1 MRRGGRIRAADYR
14 LWAKDGI
21 KAGSSGRDG
30 RAILQVGK
38 GMEAMASGLAKSR
51 LSQLWQVP
59 LLLVS
64 LGLFGYA
71 AYLFIDPKAGPS
83 IDQKIQW
90 AQAYLKQD
98 RPEAAI
104 EYLNQ
109 LLETEKLD
117 REHEARV
124 HLLLAEALEQG
135 QKQKKIDIPANH
147 ERIIEQLRMAL
158 ALGAKPDAPMYLRLG
173 EAFEALGRT
182 AEALANYRQAMALD
196 PNQSLRLQKRVIELQ
211 VDQGEPA
218 AAEALLDNYLKS
230 KELTNAERAWALG
243 QRAQLLIDR
252 GSVPEARTLLVE
264 ALKLQLDPLAQGELN
279 YRLGYCELK
288 LGDSAEAERYLRVAR
303 DQLRAQHP
311 VDADA
316 CYLLGRIYQDRNQP
330 QQANSFYQI
339 VLVGHP
345 DAKVAPLARLG
356 RGVCRIMLN
365 EDDAGLTDLH
375 DLVGQVSQKSSRAK
389 YRPDAL
395 EALRQAGGMLTDKG
409 NYSGALEVLAYE
421 QELQPDPPA
430 SFFARLGKVYERRA
444 DQLEA
449 SLADARPADQARRG
463 QQVRDMRSRAGDAYI
478 AYSRALT
485 LADDKGYG
493 EAMWKGIDLYDRAA
507 DLQRVISALEVFV
520 AERPEDPLTPE
531 ALFRLGR
538 TLQAGG
544 QYDKAISAFVRIQFR
559 YPNSLAASKSAVPLA
574 QAYLAKGPEQY
585 SKAESVLLSVVEN
598 NPLLTPDAMEFRRAL
613 FELGQ
618 LYYRT
623 GRYEEAVSRL
633 EEWIGRYPKEEK
645 VGQLVFLMADSYRKS
660 AGLLDSRPA
669 ADKESPA
676 TRPTDQSEALAARKE
691 RLGKARKLYDRV
703 IDVYRAGGTAA
714 EVDKLYLKL
723 SYFYRA
729 DCMYDLGDYEEA
741 IRLYDAAA
749 FRYQEDPSALA
760 AYVQIV
766 NSYCALGKVAEART
780 ANERAKWL
788 LRRMPASA
796 FEDGS
801 FVMPKVYWEQ
811 WLAWTSQSGMW

>member
-1 MRRGGRIRAADYR
+1 M
-14 LWAKDGI
+14 
-21 KAGSSGRDG
+21 
-30 RAILQVGK
+30 
-38 GMEAMASGLAKSR
+38 
-51 LSQLWQVP
+51 P

-83 IDQKIQW
+83 IDQKIEW
-90 AQAYLKQD
+90 AQTYLKQD

-109 LLETEKLD
+109 LLETEKMD

-124 HLLLAEALEQG
+124 HLLLAEALDQG
-135 QKQKKIDIPANH
+135 QRQKKIDIPANH
-147 ERIIEQLRMAL
+147 ERIIEQIRLAL
-158 ALGAKPDAPMYLRLG
+158 ALGAKPDASMYLRLG

-211 VDQGEPA
+211 VDQGEPS

-230 KELTNAERAWALG
+230 RDLTSAERAWALG

-252 GSVPEARTLLVE
+252 GSVPEARTLLME
-264 ALKLQLDPLAQGELN
+264 ALKLQLDPVAQGELN
-279 YRLGYCELK
+279 YRLGYCALK
-288 LGDSAEAERYLRVAR
+288 LGDPAEAERYLRVAR
-303 DQLRAQHP
+303 DQLRVQHP

-316 CYLLGRIYQDRNQP
+316 CYLLGKIYQDRKQP
-330 QQANSFYQI
+330 EQANSFYQI
-339 VLVGHP
+339 VLVSHP
-345 DAKVAPLARLG
+345 EAKVAPLARLG
-356 RGVCRIMLN
+356 RGLCRIMLN
-365 EDDAGLTDLH
+365 EDDPGLTDLH
-375 DLVGQVSQKSSRAK
+375 DLVGEVGRKSSRAK
-389 YRPDAL
+389 YKPEAL
-395 EALRQAGGMLTDKG
+395 ESLRQACGMLADKG
-409 NYSGALEVLAYE
+409 NFSGALEVLAYE
-421 QELQPDPPA
+421 QQLQPDPPA
-430 SFFARLGKVYERRA
+430 AFFARLGRVYEKRA
-444 DQLEA
+444 DQLEV

-493 EAMWKGIDLYDRAA
+493 EAMWKGIELYDRAA
-507 DLQRVISALEVFV
+507 DLQRVISALEVFI
-520 AERPEDPLTPE
+520 AERPEDPLTPD
-531 ALFRLGR
+531 ALLRLGR
-538 TLQAGG
+538 ALQAGG
-544 QYDKAISAFVRIQFR
+544 QIDKAIAAYVRIAFR

-585 SKAESVLLSVVEN
+585 SKAESVLLSVLEN

-633 EEWIGRYPKEEK
+633 EEWIGRYPREQQ
-645 VGQLVFLMADSYRKS
+645 VGQLIFLMADSYRKS
-660 AGLLDSRPA
+660 AGLLDSRLA
-669 ADKESPA
+669 VDKEPPA
-676 TRPTDQSEALAARKE
+676 TLPADQAEATAARRD
-691 RLGKARKLYDRV
+691 RLAKARKLYDRV
-703 IDVYRAGGTAA
+703 IETYRVGGTAA
-714 EVDKLYLKL
+714 EVDRLYLKL

-729 DCMYDLGDYEEA
+729 DCTYDLGDYEEA

-766 NSYCALGKVAEART
+766 NSYCALGKIAEART

-801 FVMPKVYWEQ
+801 FVMPKTYWEQ

>member
-1 MRRGGRIRAADYR
+1 MDGIRAGVSARMAGRFQFGGRGTD
-14 LWAKDGI
+14 
-21 KAGSSGRDG
+21 
-30 RAILQVGK
+30 
-38 GMEAMASGLAKSR
+38 AMALGYTKGR
-51 LSQLWQVP
+51 LSQLWQMP

-64 LGLFGYA
+64 VGLFGYA
-71 AYLFIDPKAGPS
+71 AYLFIDPKSGPT
-83 IDQKIQW
+83 IDQKIEW

-109 LLETEKLD
+109 LLQTEKLD
-117 REHEARV
+117 REHEARI
-124 HLLLAEALEQG
+124 HLMLAQALDQG

-147 ERIIEQLRMAL
+147 ERIIEQVRLAL
-158 ALGAKPDAPMYLRLG
+158 ALGAKPDAAMYLRLG

-230 KELTNAERAWALG
+230 KDLTNAERAWALG

-252 GSVPEARTLLVE
+252 GSVSDARTLLME
-264 ALKLQLDPLAQGELN
+264 ALKLQLDPVAQGELN
-279 YRLGYCELK
+279 YRLGYCALK
-288 LGDSAEAERYLRVAR
+288 LGDASEAERYLRVAR
-303 DQLRAQHP
+303 DQLRVQHP

-316 CYLLGRIYQDRNQP
+316 CYLLGKIYQDRKLP
-330 QQANSFYQI
+330 EQANSFYQV
-339 VLVGHP
+339 VLVNHP

-375 DLVGQVSQKSSRAK
+375 DLVGEVGRKSSRAK
-389 YRPDAL
+389 YKPEAL
-395 EALRQAGGMLTDKG
+395 ESLRQAGAMLTDKG
-409 NYSGALEVLAYE
+409 NFSGALEVLAYE

-430 SFFARLGKVYERRA
+430 SFFARLGRVYERRA

-449 SLADARPADQARRG
+449 SLADAKPADMARRG

-485 LADDKGYG
+485 LTDDKGYG
-493 EAMWKGIDLYDRAA
+493 EAMWKGIDLYDRAS
-507 DLQRVISALEVFV
+507 DLQRAISALEVFV

-531 ALFRLGR
+531 ALLRLGR
-538 TLQAGG
+538 ALQAGG
-544 QYDKAISAFVRIQFR
+544 QVDKAIAAFVRIAFR

-585 SKAESVLLSVVEN
+585 SKAESVLLSVLEN
-598 NPLLTPDAMEFRRAL
+598 NPLLTPDATEFRRAL
-613 FELGQ
+613 FELGR

-633 EEWIGRYPKEEK
+633 EEWIQRYPKEEK
-645 VGQLVFLMADSYRKS
+645 VGQLLFLMADSYRKS
-660 AGLLDSRPA
+660 AGLLESRVASDKEPPA
-669 ADKESPA
+669 TMPADKG
-676 TRPTDQSEALAARKE
+676 EALAARRD
-691 RLGKARKLYDRV
+691 RLDKARKLYDRV
-703 IDVYRAGGTAA
+703 IETYRVGGTATD
-714 EVDKLYLKL
+714 EDRLYLKL
-723 SYFYRA
+723 SFFYRA
-729 DCMYDLGDYEEA
+729 DCTYDLGNYEEA

-766 NSYCALGKVAEART
+766 NSYCALGKIAEART

-788 LRRMPASA
+788 LRRMPARA

-801 FVMPKVYWEQ
+801 FVMPKAYWEQ